1 MSEKLWADVD
11 AYLEDVLLGDDS
23 VLDATRKASRAAGLP
38 DIAVSPTQGKLLYL
52 MARMIGAKRIL
63 EVGTLGGYSAIW
75 LARALPADGEL
86 ITLEY
91 DPKHADVARS
101 NIKNAGFADR
111 VDIITGAAIDTL
123 PTLGGMFDFSFID
136 ADKKSNPDYFQWAL
150 KLSQQGS
157 VIVVD
162 NVIREGRVIETDSN
176 DANIEGIRRL
186 NTIIAKEPR
195 VSATAIQ
202 TVGNKGYDG
211 LAIAL
216 VVAD

>member
-1 MSEKLWADVD
+1 MSEKLWSDVD
-11 AYLEDVLLGDDS
+11 AYLEDALIGDDP

-38 DIAVSPTQGKLLYL
+38 DIAVSPTQGKLLHL
-52 MARMIGAKRIL
+52 IARMIGAKRIL

-101 NIKNAGFADR
+101 NIKNAGLADR
-111 VDIITGAAIDTL
+111 VTVLTGSAIDTL
-123 PTLGGMFDFSFID
+123 PTLGGLFDFSFID

-150 KLSQQGS
+150 KLSRQGS

-162 NVIREGRVIETDSN
+162 NVVREGRVIETDSN

-186 NTIIAKEPR
+186 NTIIAAEPR

-202 TVGNKGYDG
+202 TVGVKGYDG

-216 VVAD
+216 VIAD

>member
-111 VDIITGAAIDTL
+111 VDVITGAAIDTL

>member
-11 AYLEDVLLGDDS
+11 TYLEDALLGDDP

-38 DIAVSPTQGKLLYL
+38 DIAVSPTQGKFLHL

-63 EVGTLGGYSAIW
+63 EIGTLGGYSAIW
-75 LARALPADGEL
+75 LARALPEGGEL
-86 ITLEY
+86 VTLEY

-101 NIKNAGFADR
+101 NIKNAGLDDR
-111 VDIITGAAIDTL
+111 VMVLTGAAIDTL
-123 PTLGGMFDFSFID
+123 PTLGGLFDFSFID

-150 KLSQQGS
+150 KLSRQGS

-162 NVIREGRVIETDSN
+162 NVIREGRVIQTGTN

-186 NTIIAKEPR
+186 NTMIAAEPR
-195 VSATAIQ
+195 VSATALQ

-211 LAIAL
+211 FAIAL
-216 VVAD
+216 VIAD

>member
-11 AYLEDVLLGDDS
+11 TYLEDALLGDDP
-23 VLDATRKASRAAGLP
+23 VLEATRKASRTAGLP
-38 DIAVSPTQGKLLYL
+38 DIAVSPTQGKFLHL

-101 NIKNAGFADR
+101 NIKNAGLADR
-111 VDIITGAAIDTL
+111 VEVITGAALDTL
-123 PTLGGMFDFSFID
+123 PTLGGLFDFSFID

-150 KLSQQGS
+150 KLSRQGS

-162 NVIREGRVIETDSN
+162 NVIRGGRVIETGTN
-176 DANIEGIRRL
+176 DANIEGTRRL
-186 NTIIAKEPR
+186 NTVIAAEPR
-195 VSATAIQ
+195 VSATTLQ
-202 TVGNKGYDG
+202 TVGAKGYDG
-211 LAIAL
+211 FAVAL
-216 VVAD
+216 VIAD

>member
-11 AYLEDVLLGDDS
+11 TYLEDALLGDDP
-23 VLDATRKASRAAGLP
+23 VLDAARKASRTAGLP
-38 DIAVSPTQGKLLYL
+38 DIAVSPAQGKFLHL

-75 LARALPADGEL
+75 LARALPADGQL

-101 NIKNAGFADR
+101 NIRNAGFADR
-111 VDIITGAAIDTL
+111 VEVITGAAIDTL
-123 PTLGGMFDFSFID
+123 PTLGGLFDFSFID
-136 ADKKSNPDYFQWAL
+136 ADKKSNPDYFHWAL
-150 KLSQQGS
+150 KLSRQGS

-162 NVIREGRVIETDSN
+162 NVIREGRVIQTGTN

-186 NTIIAKEPR
+186 NTMIAAEPR
-195 VSATAIQ
+195 VSATALQ

-211 LAIAL
+211 FAVAL
-216 VVAD
+216 VIAD

>member
-111 VDIITGAAIDTL
+111 VDVITGAAIDTL

-136 ADKKSNPDYFQWAL
+136 ADKKSNPEYFQWAL

-186 NTIIAKEPR
+186 NTVIAKEPR